1 MRVLASVIFES
12 AYLSANETKVNM
24 LNWGKLK
31 YPLNLMIPMTE
42 KNFPKD
48 MDGSLLALKSILEK

>member
-1 MRVLASVIFES
+1 
-12 AYLSANETKVNM
+12 M